1 MNDSSKDSKYVKADQ
16 LPPFNIT
23 LMFCNEQGYASY
35 RRLLGVDFVTDG
47 TVYSI
52 NDMFPEQ
59 TISYVAADFT
69 PLLPLDVS
77 SLFATPTSQASP
89 TEKSPL
95 DLMSSPLPSANQT
108 VIV

>member
-1 MNDSSKDSKYVKADQ
+1 MNDSSKDSQYVKVDQ
-16 LPPFNIT
+16 LPPFNLT
-23 LMFCNEQGYASY
+23 LLFCNEQGYASY

-77 SLFATPTSQASP
+77 SLFAAPTSQASP
-89 TEKSPL
+89 SEPSPL
-95 DLMSSPLPSANQT
+95 DLMSPPLAGVNQA